1 MPPKAFQ
8 PAIDFPVSSFVP
20 APFTIS
26 YPEAMQNGRES
37 LIVALDV
44 SNVEKARTL
53 VAQLGESVSFY
64 KVGNELFTAVGPDLV
79 RDLVAS
85 GKKVFLD
92 LKFHDIPNTVVG
104 AVRSATSLGVS
115 LLTVHA
121 SGGSKM
127 LQAAAQAAA
136 QSTAKPTVLAV
147 TVLTSLASTDLDDI
161 AISGS
166 LEAQVLRLANLAIN
180 AGCGGIVAS
189 AQEAASLRQALGSGF
204 TLVTPG
210 IRPAGTVAADQA
222 RVVTP
227 EDAIRAG
234 ANFLVVGR
242 PITAADDP
250 RHAAQAITQQIERA
264 Q

>member
-1 MPPKAFQ
+1 
-8 PAIDFPVSSFVP
+8 
-20 APFTIS
+20 
-26 YPEAMQNGRES
+26 MQNGRES

-44 SNVEKARTL
+44 SSQEKARAL

-64 KVGNELFTAVGPDLV
+64 KVGNELFTAVGPTLV

-92 LKFHDIPNTVVG
+92 LKFHDIPNTVAG
-104 AVRSATSLGVS
+104 AVHSAASLGVS

-127 LQAAAQAAA
+127 LEAAAQAAA
-136 QSTAKPTVLAV
+136 QSAAKPTVLAV
-147 TVLTSLASTDLDDI
+147 TVLTSLASADLEEV
-161 AISGS
+161 GVCGGV
-166 LEAQVLRLANLAIN
+166 EAQVLRLAGLAIN

-189 AQEAASLRQALGSGF
+189 AQEAARLRQALGGEF

-210 IRPAGTVAADQA
+210 IRPAGAVAADQA

-234 ANFLVVGR
+234 ANLLVVGR

-250 RHAAQAITQQIERA
+250 QHAALAIIQQIERA
-264 Q
+264 R

>member
-1 MPPKAFQ
+1 MH
-8 PAIDFPVSSFVP
+8 S
-20 APFTIS
+20 
-26 YPEAMQNGRES
+26 GRER

-44 SNVEKARTL
+44 ANQEKARAL

-64 KVGNELFTAVGPDLV
+64 KVGKELFTAVGPSLV
-79 RDLVAS
+79 RDLTAS

-92 LKFHDIPNTVVG
+92 LKFHDIPNTVAG
-104 AVRSATSLGVS
+104 AVHSAASLGVS

-127 LQAAAQAAA
+127 LEAAAQAAA

-147 TVLTSLASTDLDDI
+147 TVLTSLATADLEQV
-161 AISGS
+161 GVTGTV
-166 LEAQVLRLANLAIN
+166 EAQVLRLAGLAIN
-180 AGCGGIVAS
+180 AGCGGLVAS
-189 AQEAASLRQALGSGF
+189 AQEATRLRQALGRGF

-210 IRPAGTVAADQA
+210 IRPAGAVAADQA

-234 ANFLVVGR
+234 ADFLVVGR
-242 PITAADDP
+242 PITGADDP
-250 RHAAQAITQQIERA
+250 RHAAQAIIEQIERA
-264 Q
+264 S

>member
-1 MPPKAFQ
+1 
-8 PAIDFPVSSFVP
+8 
-20 APFTIS
+20 
-26 YPEAMQNGRES
+26 MQNGRES

-44 SNVEKARTL
+44 PNAEKARAL

-64 KVGNELFTAVGPDLV
+64 KVGNELFTAVGPALV
-79 RDLVAS
+79 RDLIAS

-92 LKFHDIPNTVVG
+92 LKFHDIPNTVAG
-104 AVRSATSLGVS
+104 AVHSAASLGVS

-136 QSTAKPTVLAV
+136 QSSAKPTVLAV
-147 TVLTSLASTDLDDI
+147 TVLTSLAAADLEEI
-161 AISGS
+161 GVSGT

-180 AGCGGIVAS
+180 SGCGGIVAS
-189 AQEAASLRQALGSGF
+189 AQEAAHLRQTLGTGF

-210 IRPAGTVAADQA
+210 IRPAGAVAADQS

-227 EDAIRAG
+227 GDAIRAG
-234 ANFLVVGR
+234 ATFLVVGR

-250 RHAAQAITQQIERA
+250 PHAAASITQQIEHAR
-264 Q
+264 

>member
-1 MPPKAFQ
+1 
-8 PAIDFPVSSFVP
+8 
-20 APFTIS
+20 
-26 YPEAMQNGRES
+26 MQNGRES

-44 SNVEKARTL
+44 SNEEKARAL

-64 KVGNELFTAVGPDLV
+64 KVGKELFTAVGPDLV

-92 LKFHDIPNTVVG
+92 LKFHDIPNTVAG
-104 AVRSATSLGVS
+104 AVRSAASLGVS

-147 TVLTSLASTDLDDI
+147 TVLTSLASTDLENWPQRQRRSPGPPPCRTGHQRRMRRHRRLRPGSRI
-161 AISGS
+161 AYVRRS
-166 LEAQVLRLANLAIN
+166 
-180 AGCGGIVAS
+180 VA
-189 AQEAASLRQALGSGF
+189 GF

-210 IRPAGTVAADQA
+210 IRPAGAVAADQA

-250 RHAAQAITQQIERA
+250 RHAAQAIITA
-264 Q
+264 N